1 MSTIIDYIT
10 GQPKPDVGAEGN
22 RQLVERLLVEDK
34 GYAKNDIVVDRVLR
48 IVMEEGTYAS
58 TVDLVVNVKGWPY
71 MAIKCAPGSLGS
83 RQREIVAAARLLESY
98 QIPLAVASS
107 GRDAIVW
114 DTISGRQL
122 GEGLAALPS
131 RAQAEAAFNPKSVQ
145 SLLPE
150 RRKQVQLVYRSYDSM
165 NVNR

>member
-1 MSTIIDYIT
+1 MSTVIDYIT
-10 GQPKPDVGAEGN
+10 GRPKPDVGAEGN

-34 GYAKNDIVVDRVLR
+34 GYAKTDIVVDRVLR
-48 IVMEEGTYAS
+48 IEMEEGTYAS
-58 TVDLVVNVKGWPY
+58 TVDLVVNVKGRPY

-83 RQREIVAAARLLESY
+83 RQREIVAAARLLEGY
-98 QIPLAVASS
+98 QIPLAIASS
-107 GRDAIVW
+107 GRDAIIW

-122 GEGLAALPS
+122 GEGLAALPTKT
-131 RAQAEAAFNPKSVQ
+131 QAEASFDPGFVMP
-145 SLLPE
+145 LPPE